1 VYKNQNPDLW
11 KIKVSDALKKREKGK
26 KGDREGG
33 ETERA
38 SERERERKRE
48 RQKELFYP
56 CSFFLYIIK
65 ASAFLFLCFPT
76 F

>member
-38 SERERERKRE
+38 SEREREREKE
-48 RQKELFYP
+48 RDRRNSFIHVV
-56 CSFFLYIIK
+56 SFFI
-65 ASAFLFLCFPT
+65 S
-76 F
+76 

>member
-38 SERERERKRE
+38 REREREKKRE
-48 RQKELFYP
+48 TEGTLL
-56 CSFFLYIIK
+56 SM
-65 ASAFLFLCFPT
+65 
-76 F
+76 